1 MRRAASAASNDKS
14 QYPPGRGIA
23 MPRPTL
29 FRGYATHT
37 EDTMSDTYDI
47 NYQYSP
53 GWFHTHKG
61 LDPVTADIVL
71 RMLHGMGR
79 KCRVRQ
85 NATGRLE
92 KVPIATDQP
101 LTLLHLFFKRI
112 SDRNGKDA
120 DDG

>member
-1 MRRAASAASNDKS
+1 MRRAASAASNDDS

-37 EDTMSDTYDI
+37 EDTMSDAYDI
-47 NYQYSP
+47 TYQYSP
-53 GWFHTHKG
+53 GGWNTHSA
-61 LDPVTADIVL
+61 LDPETADIVL

-79 KCRVRQ
+79 KYRVRQ
-85 NATGRLE
+85 NATGRIE
-92 KVPIATDQP
+92 RVSIATDQP

-112 SDRNGKDA
+112 SDRNGKGT